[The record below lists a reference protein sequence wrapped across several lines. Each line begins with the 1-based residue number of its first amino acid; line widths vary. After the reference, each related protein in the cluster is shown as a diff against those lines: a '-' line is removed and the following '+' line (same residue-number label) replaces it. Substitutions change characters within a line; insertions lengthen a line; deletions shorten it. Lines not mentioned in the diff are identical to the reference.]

1 MNVCSKRW
9 RCLVAR
15 CKRPRLLAALTE
27 RPHRYASRMDGQAQL
42 RATCCDLAFD
52 VARSSGEARLRVSG
66 ASMLPAVWPGD
77 LVTVKHRNPG
87 ELLPGQIV
95 VYRRDE
101 LLIVHRITKNS
112 GDHLITRGDARP
124 FNDPPVK
131 AIEILGH
138 VISIRRNGRHIN
150 PEQSS
155 WQRAVSSILRRSDFS
170 TRLALA
176 LNRRLRRFREMQMHW
191 ASS

>member
-1 MNVCSKRW
+1 MNVCLKRW
-9 RCLVAR
+9 RCLVAK
-15 CKRPRLLAALTE
+15 CKRLQLLAALTE
-27 RPHRYASRMDGQAQL
+27 RPHRYAPRMDGQAQL
-42 RATCCDLAFD
+42 RATCCELAFD

-66 ASMLPAVWPGD
+66 VSMLPAVWPGD
-77 LVTVKHRNPG
+77 VVTVQHKNPG

-124 FNDPPVK
+124 FNDPPVR

-138 VISIRRNGRHIN
+138 VISIHRDGRHIN
-150 PEQSS
+150 PEQSA
-155 WQRAVSSILRRSDFS
+155 WQRAASSILCHSDFS
-170 TRLALA
+170 TRLTLA
-176 LNRRLRRFREMQMHW
+176 FSRRLRRLREMQMRW